1 MLGAIIM
8 INYCLDVGVL
18 LSPEDK
24 YFECY
29 KAYDNDK
36 YGFHDENQIAYL
48 AKEKDDAILYG
59 KAYVENGVDGTYA
72 VLTDQGE
79 CENGNDGDFDDG
91 CVEGF
96 EYKHK
101 NIIYS
106 VAKINGRIVENFLNE
121 DRAVLG
127 WRKITEN
134 KTNTKENKTMKNSRE
149 NRMEALKAANIET
162 GKYFSVTLP
171 EGLKPGSTIN
181 VTISED
187 GSPVIV
193 SPEKKRNSEEESFLS
208 QIYEDGY
215 VRNTRLHR
223 RWVMAQMF
231 RMLNYKSYYTGKSG
245 YDAYLNDHYG
255 YQYQFE
261 MMLEEI
267 RVLAELQDRD
277 IKAFNERSRFFIP
290 DVVSYT
296 CEDYINKLEAFVNK
310 LPVHKCKGVPYKKV
324 FGRNIFVEDLNKYVY
339 YPQKS
344 NFADVKRVVINI
356 RNHSMTFSYKD
367 LYRVLRK
374 FCANMYRLP
383 NETPK
388 CKEWKDAFKGE
399 GSYYTLMNLIKFHGC
414 RVPGVKGNMMSL
426 KDSLA
431 DVESAVD
438 CYRGVYYRLFAY
450 MKRVIEANNFDF
462 NKRMKELYP
471 KKSV

>member
-1 MLGAIIM
+1 M

-72 VLTDQGE
+72 VLTDQGK

-127 WRKITEN
+127 WREITEN

-277 IKAFNERSRFFIP
+277 IKAFAERSRFFIP
-290 DVVSYT
+290 DVVSAT
-296 CEDYINKLEAFVNK
+296 CNDYINKLEIYVNK
-310 LPVHKCKGVPYKKV
+310 LPVHKCKGAPYKKV
-324 FGRNIFVEDLNKYVY
+324 FGKNIFVEDLNKYVY

-414 RVPGVKGNMMSL
+414 RVPGIKGNMMSL

>member
-1 MLGAIIM
+1 M

-48 AKEKDDAILYG
+48 AKEKDDTILYG

-324 FGRNIFVEDLNKYVY
+324 FGKNIFVEDLNKYVY

-388 CKEWKDAFKGE
+388 CREWKDAFKGE

-426 KDSLA
+426 NDSLA
-431 DVESAVD
+431 DVESAVEQ
-438 CYRGVYYRLFAY
+438 YRGLYYKLFAY

>member
-1 MLGAIIM
+1 
-8 INYCLDVGVL
+8 
-18 LSPEDK
+18 
-24 YFECY
+24 
-29 KAYDNDK
+29 
-36 YGFHDENQIAYL
+36 
-48 AKEKDDAILYG
+48 
-59 KAYVENGVDGTYA
+59 
-72 VLTDQGE
+72 
-79 CENGNDGDFDDG
+79 
-91 CVEGF
+91 
-96 EYKHK
+96 
-101 NIIYS
+101 
-106 VAKINGRIVENFLNE
+106 
-121 DRAVLG
+121 
-127 WRKITEN
+127 
-134 KTNTKENKTMKNSRE
+134 MKNSRE

-310 LPVHKCKGVPYKKV
+310 LPVHKCKGIPYKKV

-388 CKEWKDAFKGE
+388 CREWKDAFKGE

-426 KDSLA
+426 NDSLA
-431 DVESAVD
+431 DVESAVEQ
-438 CYRGVYYRLFAY
+438 YRGLYYKLFAY

>member
-1 MLGAIIM
+1 M

-127 WRKITEN
+127 WREITEN

-290 DVVSYT
+290 DVVSAT
-296 CEDYINKLEAFVNK
+296 CNDYINKLEIYVNK

-388 CKEWKDAFKGE
+388 CREWKDAFKGE

-426 KDSLA
+426 NDSLA

-471 KKSV
+471 KKSA

>member
-1 MLGAIIM
+1 MNWIYGESIPELYKEVEI
-8 INYCLDVGVL
+8 L
-18 LSPEDK
+18 LK
-24 YFECY
+24 
-29 KAYDNDK
+29 
-36 YGFHDENQIAYL
+36 
-48 AKEKDDAILYG
+48 
-59 KAYVENGVDGTYA
+59 DGT
-72 VLTDQGE
+72 TRKDMMIKGK
-79 CENGNDGDFDDG
+79 NDTY
-91 CVEGF
+91 EWRN
-96 EYKHK
+96 YT
-101 NIIYS
+101 
-106 VAKINGRIVENFLNE
+106 

-127 WRKITEN
+127 WREITEN
-134 KTNTKENKTMKNSRE
+134 KTNTKENKTMKKSRE

-208 QIYEDGY
+208 QIYKDGY

-290 DVVSYT
+290 DVVSAT
-296 CEDYINKLEAFVNK
+296 CNDYINKLEIYVNK

-324 FGRNIFVEDLNKYVY
+324 FGRNIFVEDLNRYVY
-339 YPQKS
+339 YSQIS
-344 NFADVKRVVINI
+344 NYADVKRVII
-356 RNHSMTFSYKD
+356 DIWSHSMSSSYKD
-367 LYRVLRK
+367 LYKALRK

-399 GSYYTLMNLIKFHGC
+399 GSYYTLMNLIRFHGC

-431 DVESAVD
+431 DVENAVEQ
-438 CYRGVYYRLFAY
+438 YRGLYYKLFAY
-450 MKRVIEANNFDF
+450 MKYVIEANNFDF

>member
-1 MLGAIIM
+1 MNWNLDTAPELYKEVEILLQDGTIVKDMM
-8 INYCLDVGVL
+8 IKG
-18 LSPEDK
+18 
-24 YFECY
+24 
-29 KAYDNDK
+29 K
-36 YGFHDENQIAYL
+36 YGNYTWRN
-48 AKEKDDAILYG
+48 Y
-59 KAYVENGVDGTYA
+59 T
-72 VLTDQGE
+72 
-79 CENGNDGDFDDG
+79 
-91 CVEGF
+91 
-96 EYKHK
+96 
-101 NIIYS
+101 
-106 VAKINGRIVENFLNE
+106 
-121 DRAVLG
+121 DRAVSC
-127 WRKITEN
+127 WREITEN

-231 RMLNYKSYYTGKSG
+231 RMLNYKSLVTGKSG
-245 YDAYLNDHYG
+245 YDSYLNDHYG

-267 RVLAELQDRD
+267 RVLSELQDRD
-277 IKAFNERSRFFIP
+277 PEAFVERSRFFIP
-290 DVVSYT
+290 DVVSAT
-296 CEDYINKLEAFVNK
+296 CNDYINKLEIYVNK
-310 LPVHKCKGVPYKKV
+310 LPVHKCKGIPYKKV
-324 FGRNIFVEDLNKYVY
+324 FGRNIFVEDLNRYVY
-339 YPQKS
+339 YSQII
-344 NFADVKRVVINI
+344 NLADVERVVISI
-356 RNHSMTFSYKD
+356 RKLKFSYKD
-367 LYRVLRK
+367 LYKALRK

-414 RVPGVKGNMMSL
+414 RVPGVKGNMLSM

-431 DVESAVD
+431 DVENAVD
-438 CYRGVYYRLFAY
+438 QYRGLYYKLFAY
-450 MKRVIEANNFDF
+450 MKYVIKANDFDF

-471 KKSV
+471 KKSA

>member
-1 MLGAIIM
+1 M

-388 CKEWKDAFKGE
+388 CREWKDAFKGE

-426 KDSLA
+426 NDSLI
-431 DVESAVD
+431 DVENAVD
-438 CYRGVYYRLFAY
+438 RYRYEYYRLFAY

-471 KKSV
+471 KKSA

>member
-1 MLGAIIM
+1 M

-18 LSPEDK
+18 LSPEDEF
-24 YFECY
+24 FECY
-29 KAYDNDK
+29 EAYDNDK
-36 YGFHDENQIAYL
+36 YGFYDENQIAYL
-48 AKEKDDAILYG
+48 AKDKEDAISYG
-59 KAYVENGVDGTYA
+59 KAYVKKGVEGTYA

-79 CENGNDGDFDDG
+79 CENGNNGDFDDG
-91 CVEGF
+91 CIEDF
-96 EYKHK
+96 EYKHE
-101 NIIYS
+101 NVIYS

-127 WRKITEN
+127 WREITEN
-134 KTNTKENKTMKNSRE
+134 KTNTKENKTMKKSRE

-193 SPEKKRNSEEESFLS
+193 SPEKKRINSEEESFLS

-277 IKAFNERSRFFIP
+277 PEAFAERSRFFIP
-290 DVVSYT
+290 DVVSAT
-296 CEDYINKLEAFVNK
+296 CNDYINKLEIYVNK

-344 NFADVKRVVINI
+344 NFADVKRVVISI
-356 RNHSMTFSYKD
+356 RNHHSMISSYKD
-367 LYRVLRK
+367 LYKALRK

-426 KDSLA
+426 KYSLA
-431 DVESAVD
+431 DVESAVEQ
-438 CYRGVYYRLFAY
+438 YRGSYYKLFAY
-450 MKRVIEANNFDF
+450 MKYVIESNNFDF

>member
-1 MLGAIIM
+1 M

-388 CKEWKDAFKGE
+388 CREWKDAFKGE

-426 KDSLA
+426 NDSLA
-431 DVESAVD
+431 DVESAVEQ
-438 CYRGVYYRLFAY
+438 YRGLYYKLFAY

>member
-1 MLGAIIM
+1 MNW
-8 INYCLDVGVL
+8 NYCSNPELYKEVEVL
-18 LSPEDK
+18 LKDGTTRKDMMIKS
-24 YFECY
+24 
-29 KAYDNDK
+29 K
-36 YGFHDENQIAYL
+36 YGYEWRNYS
-48 AKEKDDAILYG
+48 Y
-59 KAYVENGVDGTYA
+59 
-72 VLTDQGE
+72 
-79 CENGNDGDFDDG
+79 FD
-91 CVEGF
+91 
-96 EYKHK
+96 
-101 NIIYS
+101 
-106 VAKINGRIVENFLNE
+106 
-121 DRAVLG
+121 VLG
-127 WRKITEN
+127 WREITEN
-134 KTNTKENKTMKNSRE
+134 KTNTKENRTMKKSRE

-187 GSPVIV
+187 GSPIIV
-193 SPEKKRNSEEESFLS
+193 SPEKKRINSEEESFLS

-277 IKAFNERSRFFIP
+277 PEVFAERSRFFIP
-290 DVVSYT
+290 DVVSAT
-296 CEDYINKLEAFVNK
+296 CNDYINKLEIYVNK
-310 LPVHKCKGVPYKKV
+310 LPVHKCKGIPYKKV
-324 FGRNIFVEDLNKYVY
+324 FGRNIFVEDLNRYVY
-339 YPQKS
+339 YSQII
-344 NFADVKRVVINI
+344 NLADVERVVISI
-356 RNHSMTFSYKD
+356 RKLKFSYKD
-367 LYRVLRK
+367 LYKALRK

-414 RVPGVKGNMMSL
+414 RVPGVKGNMLSL

-431 DVESAVD
+431 DVESAVEQ
-438 CYRGVYYRLFAY
+438 YRGLYYKLFAY
-450 MKRVIEANNFDF
+450 MKYVIEANNFDF

-471 KKSV
+471 KKSA

>member
-1 MLGAIIM
+1 MSWNFDTVPELYKEVEILLQDRTIVKDMM
-8 INYCLDVGVL
+8 IKG
-18 LSPEDK
+18 
-24 YFECY
+24 
-29 KAYDNDK
+29 K
-36 YGFHDENQIAYL
+36 YGNYTWRN
-48 AKEKDDAILYG
+48 Y
-59 KAYVENGVDGTYA
+59 T
-72 VLTDQGE
+72 
-79 CENGNDGDFDDG
+79 
-91 CVEGF
+91 
-96 EYKHK
+96 
-101 NIIYS
+101 
-106 VAKINGRIVENFLNE
+106 
-121 DRAVLG
+121 DRAVLC
-127 WRKITEN
+127 WREITEN
-134 KTNTKENKTMKNSRE
+134 KTNTKENKTMKKSRE

-187 GSPVIV
+187 GSPIIV

-296 CEDYINKLEAFVNK
+296 CEDYINKLEIYVNK

-324 FGRNIFVEDLNKYVY
+324 FGRNIFVEDLNRYVY

-388 CKEWKDAFKGE
+388 CREWKDAFKGE

-426 KDSLA
+426 NDSLI
-431 DVESAVD
+431 DVENAVD
-438 CYRGVYYRLFAY
+438 RYRYEYYRLFAY

-471 KKSV
+471 KKSA

>member
-1 MLGAIIM
+1 MSWNFDTAPELYKEVEILLQDGAIVKDMM
-8 INYCLDVGVL
+8 IKG
-18 LSPEDK
+18 
-24 YFECY
+24 
-29 KAYDNDK
+29 K
-36 YGFHDENQIAYL
+36 YGNYTWRN
-48 AKEKDDAILYG
+48 Y
-59 KAYVENGVDGTYA
+59 T
-72 VLTDQGE
+72 
-79 CENGNDGDFDDG
+79 
-91 CVEGF
+91 
-96 EYKHK
+96 
-101 NIIYS
+101 
-106 VAKINGRIVENFLNE
+106 
-121 DRAVLG
+121 DRAVLC
-127 WRKITEN
+127 WREITEN
-134 KTNTKENKTMKNSRE
+134 KTNTKENKTMAKTRE
-149 NRMEALKAANIET
+149 NRMTALKAANIET

-187 GSPVIV
+187 GTPVV
-193 SPEKKRNSEEESFLS
+193 LNPSEKKTELTPEEQAFVN
-208 QIYEDGY
+208 QVYNDGY

-223 RWVMAQMF
+223 RWIMAQMF

-356 RNHSMTFSYKD
+356 KNHSMTFSYKD

-388 CKEWKDAFKGE
+388 CREWKDAFKGE

-426 KDSLA
+426 NDSLA
-431 DVESAVD
+431 DVESAVEQ
-438 CYRGVYYRLFAY
+438 YRGLYYKLFAY

>member
-1 MLGAIIM
+1 MSWNFDTAPELCKEVEILLKNGTIVKDMM
-8 INYCLDVGVL
+8 IKG
-18 LSPEDK
+18 
-24 YFECY
+24 
-29 KAYDNDK
+29 K
-36 YGFHDENQIAYL
+36 YGNYEWRNY
-48 AKEKDDAILYG
+48 
-59 KAYVENGVDGTYA
+59 T
-72 VLTDQGE
+72 
-79 CENGNDGDFDDG
+79 
-91 CVEGF
+91 
-96 EYKHK
+96 
-101 NIIYS
+101 
-106 VAKINGRIVENFLNE
+106 
-121 DRAVLG
+121 DRAVLC
-127 WRKITEN
+127 WREITEN

-193 SPEKKRNSEEESFLS
+193 NPEKKRINSEEESFLS

-277 IKAFNERSRFFIP
+277 PEAFAERSRFFIP
-290 DVVSYT
+290 EVVSAT
-296 CEDYINKLEAFVNK
+296 CNDYINKLEIYVNK
-310 LPVHKCKGVPYKKV
+310 LPVHKCKGIPYKKV
-324 FGRNIFVEDLNKYVY
+324 FGRNIFVEDLNRYVY
-339 YPQKS
+339 YSQII
-344 NFADVKRVVINI
+344 NLADVERVVISI
-356 RNHSMTFSYKD
+356 KKLKFSYKD
-367 LYRVLRK
+367 LYKALRK

-426 KDSLA
+426 NDSLA
-431 DVESAVD
+431 DIESAVEQ
-438 CYRGVYYRLFAY
+438 YRGLYYKLFAY

>member
-1 MLGAIIM
+1 MNWNLDTAPELYKEVEILLQDGTIVKDMM
-8 INYCLDVGVL
+8 IKG
-18 LSPEDK
+18 
-24 YFECY
+24 
-29 KAYDNDK
+29 K
-36 YGFHDENQIAYL
+36 YGNYTWRN
-48 AKEKDDAILYG
+48 Y
-59 KAYVENGVDGTYA
+59 T
-72 VLTDQGE
+72 
-79 CENGNDGDFDDG
+79 
-91 CVEGF
+91 
-96 EYKHK
+96 
-101 NIIYS
+101 
-106 VAKINGRIVENFLNE
+106 
-121 DRAVLG
+121 DRAVSC
-127 WRKITEN
+127 WREITEN

-193 SPEKKRNSEEESFLS
+193 SPENKRNSEEESFLS

-231 RMLNYKSYYTGKSG
+231 RMLNYKSLVTGKSG

-267 RVLAELQDRD
+267 RVLSELQDRD
-277 IKAFNERSRFFIP
+277 PEAFVERSRFFIP
-290 DVVSYT
+290 DVVSAT
-296 CEDYINKLEAFVNK
+296 CNDYINKLEIYVNK
-310 LPVHKCKGVPYKKV
+310 LPVHKCKGIPYKKV
-324 FGRNIFVEDLNKYVY
+324 FGRNIFVEDLNRYVY
-339 YPQKS
+339 YSQII
-344 NFADVKRVVINI
+344 NLADVERVVISI
-356 RNHSMTFSYKD
+356 RKLKFSYKD
-367 LYRVLRK
+367 LYKALRK

-414 RVPGVKGNMMSL
+414 RVPGVKGNMLSM

-431 DVESAVD
+431 DVENAVD
-438 CYRGVYYRLFAY
+438 QYRGLYYKLFAY
-450 MKRVIEANNFDF
+450 MKYVIKANDFDF

-471 KKSV
+471 KKSA

>member
-1 MLGAIIM
+1 M

-296 CEDYINKLEAFVNK
+296 CEDYINKLEIYVNK

-388 CKEWKDAFKGE
+388 CREWKDAFKGE

-426 KDSLA
+426 NDSLA
-431 DVESAVD
+431 DVESAVEQ
-438 CYRGVYYRLFAY
+438 YRGLYYKLFAY

>member
-1 MLGAIIM
+1 MNWIYGESIPELYKEVEILLKDGTTRKDMM
-8 INYCLDVGVL
+8 I
-18 LSPEDK
+18 K
-24 YFECY
+24 
-29 KAYDNDK
+29 DK
-36 YGFHDENQIAYL
+36 YGNYEWRNYS
-48 AKEKDDAILYG
+48 Y
-59 KAYVENGVDGTYA
+59 
-72 VLTDQGE
+72 
-79 CENGNDGDFDDG
+79 FD
-91 CVEGF
+91 
-96 EYKHK
+96 
-101 NIIYS
+101 
-106 VAKINGRIVENFLNE
+106 
-121 DRAVLG
+121 VLG
-127 WRKITEN
+127 WREITEN
-134 KTNTKENKTMKNSRE
+134 KTNTKENKTMRNSRE

-231 RMLNYKSYYTGKSG
+231 RMLNYKSLVTGKSG

-277 IKAFNERSRFFIP
+277 MEAFNERSRFFIP
-290 DVVSYT
+290 DVVSFT
-296 CEDYINKLEAFVNK
+296 CEDYINKLEAFINK

-344 NFADVKRVVINI
+344 NFADVKLVVINI
-356 RNHSMTFSYKD
+356 RNHSITFSYKD

-374 FCANMYRLP
+374 FCANMYKLP

-414 RVPGVKGNMMSL
+414 RVPDEEGNMMSL

-431 DVESAVD
+431 DVESAVEQ
-438 CYRGVYYRLFAY
+438 YRGLYYKLFAY
-450 MKRVIEANNFDF
+450 MKYVIEANNFDF
-462 NKRMKELYP
+462 NKRMKELYS
-471 KKSV
+471 KKSA

>member
-1 MLGAIIM
+1 MNWNLDTAPELYKEVEILLQDGTIVKDMM
-8 INYCLDVGVL
+8 IKG
-18 LSPEDK
+18 
-24 YFECY
+24 
-29 KAYDNDK
+29 K
-36 YGFHDENQIAYL
+36 YGNYTWRN
-48 AKEKDDAILYG
+48 Y
-59 KAYVENGVDGTYA
+59 T
-72 VLTDQGE
+72 
-79 CENGNDGDFDDG
+79 
-91 CVEGF
+91 
-96 EYKHK
+96 
-101 NIIYS
+101 
-106 VAKINGRIVENFLNE
+106 
-121 DRAVLG
+121 DRAVSC
-127 WRKITEN
+127 WREITEN

-171 EGLKPGSTIN
+171 EGLKPGSTIK
-181 VTISED
+181 TISED

-231 RMLNYKSYYTGKSG
+231 RMLNYKSLVTGKSG
-245 YDAYLNDHYG
+245 YDSYLNDHYG

-267 RVLAELQDRD
+267 RVLSELQDRD
-277 IKAFNERSRFFIP
+277 PEAFVERSRFFIP
-290 DVVSYT
+290 DVVSAT
-296 CEDYINKLEAFVNK
+296 CNDYINKLEIYVNK
-310 LPVHKCKGVPYKKV
+310 LPVHKCKGIPYKKV
-324 FGRNIFVEDLNKYVY
+324 FGRNIFVEDLNRYVY
-339 YPQKS
+339 YSQII
-344 NFADVKRVVINI
+344 NLADVERVVISI
-356 RNHSMTFSYKD
+356 RKLKFSYKD
-367 LYRVLRK
+367 LYKALRK

-414 RVPGVKGNMMSL
+414 RVPGVKGNMLSM

-431 DVESAVD
+431 DVENAVD
-438 CYRGVYYRLFAY
+438 QYRGLYYKLFAY
-450 MKRVIEANNFDF
+450 MKYVIKANDFDF

-471 KKSV
+471 KKSA

>member
-1 MLGAIIM
+1 MSWNFDTAPELYKEVEILLQDGTTRKDMM
-8 INYCLDVGVL
+8 IKG
-18 LSPEDK
+18 
-24 YFECY
+24 
-29 KAYDNDK
+29 K
-36 YGFHDENQIAYL
+36 YGNYTWRN
-48 AKEKDDAILYG
+48 Y
-59 KAYVENGVDGTYA
+59 T
-72 VLTDQGE
+72 
-79 CENGNDGDFDDG
+79 
-91 CVEGF
+91 
-96 EYKHK
+96 
-101 NIIYS
+101 
-106 VAKINGRIVENFLNE
+106 
-121 DRAVLG
+121 DRAVLC
-127 WRKITEN
+127 WREITEN
-134 KTNTKENKTMKNSRE
+134 KTNTKENKTMKKSRE

-231 RMLNYKSYYTGKSG
+231 RMLNYKSYYIGKSG

-367 LYRVLRK
+367 LYRVLKK

-388 CKEWKDAFKGE
+388 CREWKDAFKGE

-426 KDSLA
+426 NDSLA
-431 DVESAVD
+431 DVESAVEQ
-438 CYRGVYYRLFAY
+438 YRGLYYKLFAY

>member
-1 MLGAIIM
+1 M

-290 DVVSYT
+290 DVVSAT
-296 CEDYINKLEAFVNK
+296 CNDYINKLEIYVNK

-426 KDSLA
+426 NDSLI
-431 DVESAVD
+431 DVENAVD
-438 CYRGVYYRLFAY
+438 RYRYEYYRLFAY

-471 KKSV
+471 KKSA

>member
-1 MLGAIIM
+1 MNW
-8 INYCLDVGVL
+8 NYCSNPELYKEVEVL
-18 LSPEDK
+18 LKDGTTRKDMMIKS
-24 YFECY
+24 
-29 KAYDNDK
+29 K
-36 YGFHDENQIAYL
+36 YGYEWRNYS
-48 AKEKDDAILYG
+48 Y
-59 KAYVENGVDGTYA
+59 
-72 VLTDQGE
+72 
-79 CENGNDGDFDDG
+79 FD
-91 CVEGF
+91 
-96 EYKHK
+96 
-101 NIIYS
+101 
-106 VAKINGRIVENFLNE
+106 
-121 DRAVLG
+121 VLG
-127 WRKITEN
+127 WREITEN
-134 KTNTKENKTMKNSRE
+134 KTNTKENRTMKKSRE

-187 GSPVIV
+187 GSPIIV
-193 SPEKKRNSEEESFLS
+193 SPEKKRINSEEESFLS

-277 IKAFNERSRFFIP
+277 PEVFAERSRFFIP
-290 DVVSYT
+290 DVVSAT
-296 CEDYINKLEAFVNK
+296 CNDYINKLEIYVNK
-310 LPVHKCKGVPYKKV
+310 LPVHKCKGIPYKKV
-324 FGRNIFVEDLNKYVY
+324 FGRNIFVEDLNRYVY
-339 YPQKS
+339 YSQII
-344 NFADVKRVVINI
+344 NLADVERVVISI
-356 RNHSMTFSYKD
+356 RKLKFSYKD
-367 LYRVLRK
+367 LYKALRK

-414 RVPGVKGNMMSL
+414 RVPGVKGNMLSM

-431 DVESAVD
+431 DVENAVD
-438 CYRGVYYRLFAY
+438 QYRGLYYKLFAY
-450 MKRVIEANNFDF
+450 MKYVIKANDFDF

-471 KKSV
+471 KKSA

>member
-1 MLGAIIM
+1 M

-290 DVVSYT
+290 DVVSAT
-296 CEDYINKLEAFVNK
+296 CNDYINKLEIYVNK

-374 FCANMYRLP
+374 FCANMYKLP

-426 KDSLA
+426 NDSLA
-431 DVESAVD
+431 DVESAVEQ
-438 CYRGVYYRLFAY
+438 YRGLYYKLFAY

>member
-1 MLGAIIM
+1 M

-149 NRMEALKAANIET
+149 NIMEALKAANIET

-290 DVVSYT
+290 DVVSAT
-296 CEDYINKLEAFVNK
+296 CNDYINKLEIYVNK

-324 FGRNIFVEDLNKYVY
+324 FGRNIFVEDLNRYVY

-426 KDSLA
+426 NDSLI
-431 DVESAVD
+431 DVENAVD
-438 CYRGVYYRLFAY
+438 RYRYEYYRLFAY

-471 KKSV
+471 KKSA

>member
-1 MLGAIIM
+1 MNWNLDTAPELYKEVEILLQDGTIVKDMM
-8 INYCLDVGVL
+8 IKG
-18 LSPEDK
+18 
-24 YFECY
+24 
-29 KAYDNDK
+29 K
-36 YGFHDENQIAYL
+36 YGNYTWRN
-48 AKEKDDAILYG
+48 Y
-59 KAYVENGVDGTYA
+59 T
-72 VLTDQGE
+72 
-79 CENGNDGDFDDG
+79 
-91 CVEGF
+91 
-96 EYKHK
+96 
-101 NIIYS
+101 
-106 VAKINGRIVENFLNE
+106 
-121 DRAVLG
+121 DRAVSC
-127 WRKITEN
+127 WREITEN

-277 IKAFNERSRFFIP
+277 PKAFAERSRFFIP

-296 CEDYINKLEAFVNK
+296 CEDYINKLEIYVNK

-388 CKEWKDAFKGE
+388 CREWKDAFKGE

-426 KDSLA
+426 NDSLA
-431 DVESAVD
+431 DVESAVEQ
-438 CYRGVYYRLFAY
+438 YRGLYYKLFAY